1 MTASQRGDEF
11 AASCEGKTAV
21 AEWRAWPLGGAVR
34 LLNSAVAGQCV
45 FGALLAG
52 LMLATATP
60 AMAAQT
66 PRITVMPNPS
76 APGTATTFEVL
87 CGANTTSA
95 TLFGAV
101 IGLSEQIPMHHVR
114 VPTTGEFRVTVT
126 LPVNIAP
133 GTYRPSIDCSNGFS
147 GFAVVRVS
155 PIPGQGALTGDGTT
169 STQTGTPLTEIGF
182 AVIAIGVLVGAAALI
197 LRPRAGSAR

>member
-1 MTASQRGDEF
+1 MLSSAL
-11 AASCEGKTAV
+11 V
-21 AEWRAWPLGGAVR
+21 AC
-34 LLNSAVAGQCV
+34 CV
-45 FGALLAG
+45 CGALLGG
-52 LMLATATP
+52 LMLAGAAP
-60 AMAAQT
+60 AAASQV
-66 PRITVMPNPS
+66 PRISVSPIPS

-95 TLFGAV
+95 TLFGGV

-114 VPTTGEFRVTVT
+114 GPTTGKFRATVM

-155 PIPGQGALTGDGTT
+155 PVPGGGALTGDGTT
-169 STQTGTPLTEIGF
+169 STQTGTPLTEIGLG
-182 AVIAIGVLVGAAALI
+182 AIAIGVLGGAVALF